1 MKIEKSLCDALV
13 SLAQMN
19 SQHCLSEDVIFQY
32 TEQEGLSLPETTRV
46 CQQVEIA
53 GVKIVS
59 QAEYDTAIASSFNDQ
74 STLESDS
81 TLSVDNIVR
90 AFRLLTKDQQRSC
103 LEKLQQIERGS
114 SILQET
120 TEYKPTIRKDFLD
133 RIEKMNLQYSYIA
146 VLLISFIDN
155 CNLDGKAPMD
165 AVVNSFSNY
174 YCSRFQKG
182 EVVEQQDSIM
192 ASPDSTKSDARRIII
207 YNPLRRSFLAEYLK
221 YNEIEKC
228 IQVLS
233 ELWQALTNEDLCL
246 IFFVSVSIVSLM
258 LIPDHLMNYHC
269 LFMIIM
275 RLHI

>member
-32 TEQEGLSLPETTRV
+32 TEQEGLSFPETTRV
-46 CQQVEIA
+46 CQQVENA

-120 TEYKPTIRKDFLD
+120 TEYKQTIRKDFLD
-133 RIEKMNLQYSYIA
+133 KIEKMNLQYSYIA

-228 IQVLS
+228 IKVLS
-233 ELWQALTNEDLCL
+233 ELWQVLTSEDLFWIKKTAESKL
-246 IFFVSVSIVSLM
+246 NEYYRKIVS
-258 LIPDHLMNYHC
+258 NKNK
-269 LFMIIM
+269 
-275 RLHI
+275 